1 MKNTKHMITNGLKR
15 RGILLA
21 ATLCLIPVLGGCG
34 VESMTV
40 IPTAGTVQS
49 DLSAA
54 DNPGEPEAVW
64 KTAETEETEEPEE
77 QVNTS
82 DEAGEET
89 PAEEEAPAESGEETP
104 AEEAA
109 SAESGEEAPV
119 EEAAPADTETSNGGG
134 ANDSDREESGDKK
147 EDPDVNEGNDGENTG
162 GGETGDEEAGEEN
175 TGEEEAGG
183 EDPADE
189 DVHTHTYDGGTETK
203 AASCEEDGIILY
215 TCTECGETK
224 EETIPASGHQFART
238 ESSEETCTFDGYT
251 LDVCTVCGEE
261 NRQVIP
267 AHGHT
272 EGDWETI
279 QEPTE
284 DNEGIRVKKC
294 TECGATLDSESIPV
308 IEHEHK
314 FEIEIEHVDATCEE
328 DGHILYQCACGET
341 KEETLPATGHDEGTW
356 VTVKEPTYTEMGKA
370 EFRCGKCNMLLD
382 SRELD
387 VIPHEHDYEA
397 TAHQDATCT
406 EDGFDTLICSI
417 CHDQKTEVIPATGH
431 TESGM
436 VEVTAATCEKDGLK
450 QNTCTECGT
459 VLGSETIPATGHT
472 ESGMIE
478 VTPAGCESNGLKQ
491 NTCTECGTVLGTET
505 IPATGHN
512 YGGFVTTVE
521 PGCEEDGVE
530 TSTCANCG
538 DTIERSIPAT
548 GHNYGDWIVEEE
560 PTEDSEGL
568 KYKECANCGNRITED
583 IPPIEQHVHDYAE
596 TDRVEST
603 CTAAGYITYTCAECG
618 ESYNEPLALAAHT
631 PGEWVTVSEPTEEAE
646 GLKQQSCTV
655 CGSVVAEESIP
666 KLEHTHSYEKTVTDA
681 TCTEDGKI
689 VYSCACG
696 DSYEE
701 IIKATGHQ
709 YGEPVTENAT
719 CENAGSITRT
729 CEVCGHEDITE
740 IPATGH
746 AYKQTA
752 IEEAT
757 CEQEGSVTYTC
768 ENCNDSY
775 TETLPQKDHEYYE
788 LSRQEATCTKDGKVI
803 KVCDYCGDTLRETI
817 PATGHDEGKWETTKE
832 PELGVNGEEARKCT
846 KCGYI
851 LETKS
856 LDMLMTDG
864 TDSVYYVT
872 LDDGSQVMVVG
883 HIDTERADAMFNKIN
898 AYRQENG
905 LQALAR
911 ATDLTDF
918 AQTRAIEITQ
928 LFEHV
933 RPDGSDLPN
942 VGENIA
948 MNYSTSDFET
958 SVNYTF
964 NQWKN
969 SSGHNYNMLSWNPQK
984 NEPINY
990 KSMEIGC
997 FFMRETKDSITGPVY
1012 QYSAYWVTNFKL

>member
-203 AASCEEDGIILY
+203 AASCEEDGTILY

-224 EETIPASGHQFART
+224 EEIVPASGHQFART

-272 EGDWETI
+272 ESDWETI

-284 DNEGIRVKKC
+284 TAEGIRAKKC
-294 TECGATLDSESIPV
+294 EECGATLATESIPV
-308 IEHEHK
+308 IEHEHH
-314 FEIEIEHVDATCEE
+314 FDTEIEHVDADCLN
-328 DGHILYQCACGET
+328 DGHILYQCSCGET
-341 KEETLPATGHDEGTW
+341 EEETLPAKGHDEGTW
-356 VTVKEPTYTEMGKA
+356 VTAAEPTYTELGK
-370 EFRCGKCNMLLD
+370 EELRCGACGTVLD
-382 SRELD
+382 SRELP
-387 VIPHEHDYEA
+387 VLPHEHDYEV
-397 TAHQDATCT
+397 TSHKDASCA
-406 EDGFDTLICSI
+406 EDGFDVSVCTVCK
-417 CHDQKTEVIPATGH
+417 DQKTDVIPATGH

-436 VEVTAATCEKDGLK
+436 TEVKPATCTETGLK
-450 QNTCTECGT
+450 QNICTECGT
-459 VLGSETIPATGHT
+459 VLGSEEIPATGHT
-472 ESGMIE
+472 ESGMAE
-478 VTPAGCESNGLKQ
+478 ATPAGCETNGLKK
-491 NTCTECGTVLGTET
+491 NTCTVCGETLGTET

-512 YGGFVTTVE
+512 YGGFVTTTD
-521 PGCEEDGVE
+521 PGCETDGTE

-538 DTIERSIPAT
+538 DTMERSIPAT
-548 GHNYGDWIVEEE
+548 GHQYGDWIVETE
-560 PTEDSEGL
+560 PTEESEGL
-568 KYKECANCGNRITED
+568 KYKECSKCGDRVTED
-583 IPPIEQHVHDYAE
+583 IPAVEPHVHSYEE
-596 TDRVEST
+596 TNRTEST
-603 CTAAGYITYTCAECG
+603 CMAAGHITYTCSECG
-618 ESYNEPLALAAHT
+618 ESYDEPLALAAHT
-631 PGEWVTVSEPTEEAE
+631 PGGWTTVKEPTEESE
-646 GLKQQSCTV
+646 GLEQQTCTV
-655 CGSVVAEESIP
+655 CGTVTAEKTID
-666 KLEHTHSYEKTVTDA
+666 KLEHSHSYKQTVTKA

-689 VYSCACG
+689 VYTCACG
-696 DSYEE
+696 DTYEE
-701 IIKATGHQ
+701 VVKAAGHR
-709 YGEPVTENAT
+709 YGEPTTKNAT
-719 CENAGSITRT
+719 CEDSGSITRT
-729 CEVCGHEDITE
+729 CEVCRHKEVTE

-746 AYKQTA
+746 AYEQT
-752 IEEAT
+752 EVKEAN
-757 CEQEGSVTYTC
+757 CEQEGSITYTC
-768 ENCNDSY
+768 GNCGDSY
-775 TETLPQKDHEYYE
+775 TETTPKTEHDYYE
-788 LSRQEATCTKDGKVI
+788 FSRQEATCTNDGRVI
-803 KVCDYCGDTLRETI
+803 KMCEYCGDTVRETI
-817 PATGHDEGKWETTKE
+817 PATGHDEGEWVTTKE

-846 KCGYI
+846 ECGSI
-851 LETKS
+851 LETRK

-864 TDSVYYVT
+864 VDSVYYVT

-883 HIDTERADAMFNKIN
+883 HIDTGRADAMFDKIN

-905 LQALAR
+905 LPALAR
-911 ATDLTDF
+911 ATDLTEL
-918 AQTRAIEITQ
+918 AQARAVEISQ
-928 LFEHV
+928 LFDHV
-933 RPDGSDLPN
+933 RPDGSQLPN

-948 MNYSTSDFET
+948 MNYSTNDLET

-964 NQWKN
+964 TQWKN
-969 SSGHNYNMLSWNPQK
+969 SSGHNANMLYTS
-984 NEPINY
+984 Y

-997 FFMRETKDSITGPVY
+997 FLMRETKDSITGPVY